1 MGRMKI
7 KVRFWDGVYK
17 RFWFGGQEGEGIEN
31 ETFQTYFKDSV
42 LTGAMLEDVSYGFK
56 TVDDTWERELP
67 SAQYT
72 GLKDKEGKEI
82 YEGDILECTSEL
94 LTNFGK
100 TKTGRYETTYKQVIW
115 LTDSWGYRVLK
126 SKHIVEG
133 AERKGLEVAIKF
145 GVICG
150 NIYENPELLQ
160 GSDEE

>member
-1 MGRMKI
+1 MREI
-7 KVRFWDGVYK
+7 NFRAWDGTSWVYSECISK
-17 RFWFGGQEGEGIEN
+17 DGINWWILNN
-31 ETFQTYFKDSV
+31 E
-42 LTGAMLEDVSYGFK
+42 
-56 TVDDTWERELP
+56 DDNWLACLDP
-67 SAQYT
+67 QQYT
-72 GLKDKEGKEI
+72 GLKDKNGKEI

-150 NIYENPELLQ
+150 NIYENPELL
-160 GSDEE
+160 ER

>member
-1 MGRMKI
+1 MKMREI
-7 KVRFWDGVYK
+7 KFRLYQKIAKKMMSWEQAKNLCKLDVLND
-17 RFWFGGQEGEGIEN
+17 N
-31 ETFQTYFKDSV
+31 E
-42 LTGAMLEDVSYGFK
+42 EDDLFSS
-56 TVDDTWERELP
+56 WM
-67 SAQYT
+67 QYT

-150 NIYENPELLQ
+150 NIYENPELL
-160 GSDEE
+160 GESK

>member
-1 MGRMKI
+1 MREIKFRGYIRDKKRMI
-7 KVRFWDGVYK
+7 YAD
-17 RFWFGGQEGEGIEN
+17 IN
-31 ETFQTYFKDSV
+31 EIAKGSWSSPLYWCD
-42 LTGAMLEDVSYGFK
+42 LM
-56 TVDDTWERELP
+56 
-67 SAQYT
+67 QYT
-72 GLKDKEGKEI
+72 GLKDKNGKEI

>member
-1 MGRMKI
+1 MREI
-7 KVRFWDGVYK
+7 KFRAWVLKDEALDGLMENTMEYDVESFHDPLYEYK
-17 RFWFGGQEGEGIEN
+17 RGNII
-31 ETFQTYFKDSV
+31 
-42 LTGAMLEDVSYGFK
+42 LM
-56 TVDDTWERELP
+56 
-67 SAQYT
+67 QYT
-72 GLKDKEGKEI
+72 GLKDKNGKEI

-150 NIYENPELLQ
+150 NIYENPELL
-160 GSDEE
+160 ER

>member
-1 MGRMKI
+1 MKI

-115 LTDSWGYRVLK
+115 LTDSWGV
-126 SKHIVEG
+126 
-133 AERKGLEVAIKF
+133 
-145 GVICG
+145 
-150 NIYENPELLQ
+150 
-160 GSDEE
+160 